1 MIIDCHGHYTTS
13 PRQHEGWRNEQIE
26 ARTAGKPPPPR
37 PTITDD
43 EIRQSIEGGQ
53 LKVQRERGTDLTIFS
68 PRAAGMGHHLGDATT
83 SEAWASACNDL
94 TRRVPPAVSQV
105 RTANWPAGTSRSSAE
120 TGPGAILHRGTEGSN
135 PLPSSKESIAN
146 FIPRHNSS
154 GSSAKPPDRAVCAEA
169 IRLVLLRP
177 GR

>member
-1 MIIDCHGHYTTS
+1 MIIDCHGHYTTA

-120 TGPGAILHRGTEGSN
+120 GGPGAILHGGPRVRIHLPPAKS
-135 PLPSSKESIAN
+135 PLRTCFEQ
-146 FIPRHNSS
+146 PRHC
-154 GSSAKPPDRAVCAEA
+154 ARAVILA
-169 IRLVLLRP
+169 V
-177 GR
+177 